1 MKRITFYLLLISFL
15 LCGCEK
21 VNLDEYLNTKDGY
34 KVSFSFGTITQT
46 DFEGVDTRSQKNLS
60 EIATVLNF
68 AIFQDGEKVKTINQK
83 STESGFGS
91 IELSLPEGRYQ
102 VVAVAHKGSGNATIT
117 SPQEIKFANNKI
129 TDTFAYYQEI
139 DVTDATNYDAN
150 MTRVVSMFRLCLTQE
165 IPADVA
171 QMKFYYTGGS
181 STLDAS
187 MGYGCVN
194 SRQTETLNVSSHAA
208 NQVFEVYTFP
218 HEDYSSLK
226 MTISAINSKGDVLYE
241 KELPNVPITIRKIST
256 YTGTMFGESGRSD
269 AMNMSFKADDEW
281 QGEENYDL

>member
-68 AIFQDGEKVKTINQK
+68 AVFQDGTKVKTISQK
-83 STESGFGS
+83 STEAGFGS
-91 IELSLPEGRYQ
+91 IELSLPSGRYE
-102 VVAVAHKGSGNATIT
+102 VVAVAHRGSGNATIS
-117 SPQEIKFANNKI
+117 SPQEIKFASNKI
-129 TDTFAYYQEI
+129 TDTFSYYRAI
-139 DVTDATNYDAN
+139 DVNDATNYDAN

-181 STLDAS
+181 STLDATT
-187 MGYGCVN
+187 GYGCVN
-194 SRQTETLNVSSHAA
+194 SRQTENLNVSSHAA

-218 HEDYSSLK
+218 HEDISSLK
-226 MTISAINSKGDVLYE
+226 MTISALNSKGDVLYE

>member
-68 AIFQDGEKVKTINQK
+68 AVFQDGEKVKTINQK

-102 VVAVAHKGSGNATIT
+102 VVAVAHKGSGNATLT

-139 DVTDATNYDAN
+139 DVNDATDYDAN

-194 SRQTETLNVSSHAA
+194 SRQTETLNVSNHAA
-208 NQVFEVYTFP
+208 NQAFEVYTFP
-218 HEDYSSLK
+218 HEDYSNLK
-226 MTISAINSKGDVLYE
+226 MTISALNSKGDVLYE

-256 YTGTMFGESGRSD
+256 YTGTMFGESGKSD

>member
-21 VNLDEYLNTKDGY
+21 VNIDEYLNTKDGY

-102 VVAVAHKGSGNATIT
+102 VVAVAHRGSGNATIS
-117 SPQEIKFANNKI
+117 SPQEIKFASNKI
-129 TDTFAYYQEI
+129 TDTFSYYRAI

-194 SRQTETLNVSSHAA
+194 SRQTENLNVSNHAA

-218 HEDYSSLK
+218 HEDISSLK
-226 MTISAINSKGDVLYE
+226 MTISALNSKGDVLYE

-256 YTGTMFGESGRSD
+256 YTGTMFGESGKSD